1 MAVLVS
7 LSMSTPDGR
16 KSVDTFLPPAT
27 TLVQAQGFMTGFAP
41 LVDVIVG
48 GVINEASVS
57 FPLTLPGGL
66 KSSPDVGATV
76 HRGGLFGYDN
86 PSPYKWSQYI
96 PSLTP
101 TLLIGEQVN
110 VGDSDVGAYI
120 TAMESGITVSGTPI
134 QPTNQYDDDL
144 TTNTTAVES
153 FRK

>member
-7 LSMSTPDGR
+7 MSIETSDGR
-16 KSVDTFLPPAT
+16 KSVPVFLPNAT

-41 LVDVIVG
+41 LVNAITGGVIVG
-48 GVINEASVS
+48 AEVS

-66 KSSPDVGATV
+66 RTTADAGATV

-101 TLLIGEQVN
+101 TLFIGDLVN
-110 VGDSDVGAYI
+110 VGDTDVGAYI
-120 TAMESGITVSGTPI
+120 TAMESGIDVSGTFI

-144 TTNTTAVES
+144 TTQVTAAEA